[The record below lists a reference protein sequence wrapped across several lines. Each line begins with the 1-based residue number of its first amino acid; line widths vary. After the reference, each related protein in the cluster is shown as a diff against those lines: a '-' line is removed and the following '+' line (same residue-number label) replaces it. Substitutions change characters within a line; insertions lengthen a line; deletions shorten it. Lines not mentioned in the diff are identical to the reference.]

1 MIVGTVLIDIHLPG
15 TQSLKDKR
23 RRIKSFISRVRNK
36 FNVSIAEVAY
46 NDNHRRGQI
55 GVAVVSNDRALV
67 DRILSKVAALVDNEP
82 EINMT
87 DYQVEIF

>member
-1 MIVGTVLIDIHLPG
+1 LIVGTVLIDIHLPG

-23 RRIKSFISRVRNK
+23 RRIKSLTSRVRNK

-46 NDNHRRGQI
+46 NDNRRRGQI
-55 GVAVVSNDRALV
+55 GAAVVSNDRALV
-67 DRILSKVAALVDNEP
+67 DHVLSKVAALVDNEP

>member
-23 RRIKSFISRVRNK
+23 RRIKSLISRVRNK

-46 NDNHRRGQI
+46 NDDHRRGQI
-55 GVAVVSNDRALV
+55 GAAMVSNDRALV
-67 DRILSKVAALVDNEP
+67 DRVLSKVAALVDNEP